1 MFSERLP
8 HVLTRA
14 DLATLLT
21 PTYATAQNV
30 DDEEAHDRMAHA
42 LTDPELLDD
51 LYWGLSEALLA
62 QQGKRTEDALMDSLA
77 KRVSARKGRLAPAT
91 SPEIAAVLVR
101 INLLLNLAPESMR
114 ALLSTEK
121 GKAALDKGLRALG
134 THLVK
139 ELLK

>member
-8 HVLTRA
+8 HLVTRA

-30 DDEEAHDRMAHA
+30 DDEEAHDRLSRA

-51 LYWGLSEALLA
+51 LYWGLSEALTA
-62 QQGKRTEDALMDSLA
+62 ARGRRTDDAMMDTLA
-77 KRVSARKGRLAPAT
+77 KRVSARKGRLAAAT
-91 SPEIAAVLVR
+91 GPEISAAMVR

-114 ALLSTEK
+114 SVLQSEK
-121 GKAALDKGLRALG
+121 GKAALAKGLRALG
-134 THLVK
+134 THLVR